1 MTNADRRQILDRT
14 KALQSMG
21 VNVSIMD
28 TLRNPGLLNNLEQQ
42 VSTGQT
48 QEVATTPQQQMQ
60 GLQNRPPSQIP
71 DEYVMKNVA
80 PGSTVHTNNVRVPLD
95 IDYKDPKTG
104 HLLESYKSVQPG
116 TVLPGTPH
124 NQSIDV
130 VESPARSMMRL
141 GGVRRKFQTAGAGV
155 YGALNDSQ
163 KAFTSES
170 TNQFTPGAFDRRAMD
185 VGIDQALGESKLAQ
199 AEAERKA
206 QAEAQ
211 AAFGKKVDQIYDYLN
226 VQEADY
232 YGTGPSNYLSQY
244 PEAIQD
250 QMQRKRAEQI
260 ASGQMQMP
268 SYAYQT
274 EMVDGI
280 SVPTNEAHR
289 QAIADYKEKYDI
301 PDMSVDWLDR
311 LATPMTQLTGILKHK
326 ELPSAAGMEQYPN
339 IFDVPMSLVNP
350 FEYARKGRNAY
361 EDFSEGDYVGGAV
374 NAIGA
379 IPLWGKAATAAKFV
393 APATTSRVASAVT
406 GAIPS
411 SFGTY
416 ATALKPYTSFAK
428 DALIATKGPV
438 DAAYQVGRRVLPYF
452 DEAAEYSGMLS
463 SGYKTYKTG
472 RKLYKKADEVGFA
485 GLGRDYGGEL
495 TGVGRTYNPYAFMN
509 YQQPQYAGTRMSKT
523 ITKM

>member
-1 MTNADRRQILDRT
+1 MTNAERRQILDRT

-21 VNVSIMD
+21 VNVSVMD
-28 TLRNPGLLNNLEQQ
+28 TLRNPGLLNSLEQQ

-48 QEVATTPQQQMQ
+48 QEVATTPQQQVQ

-124 NQSIDV
+124 NQSVDV

-141 GGVRRKFQTAGAGV
+141 GGVRRKFQTAGI

-185 VGIDQALGESKLAQ
+185 VGIDQVIGESKLAQ

-211 AAFGKKVDQIYDYLN
+211 AAFDEKVDQIYDYLN

-311 LATPMTQLTGILKHK
+311 LATPMTQLKGLYQTG
-326 ELPSAAGMEQYPN
+326 ELPSAAFMETDAN
-339 IFDVPMSLVNP
+339 PMDLPFSVFNP
-350 FEYARKGRNAY
+350 AEYARKGRNAY

-374 NAIGA
+374 NTLGA
-379 IPLWGKAATAAKFV
+379 VPLFGKLSSAAKYV
-393 APATTSRVASAVT
+393 APTTTSRVAGAVT
-406 GAIPS
+406 SAIPS

-428 DALIATKGPV
+428 DALTATKGPV
-438 DAAYQVGRRVLPYF
+438 DAAYQVARRVVPYF
-452 DEAAEYSGMLS
+452 DEAGEYSSMLG
-463 SGYKTYKTG
+463 SGYKAYKTG
-472 RKLYKKADEVGFA
+472 RRMYKKADEVGFA